1 MDRIACQ
8 FCHRISQE
16 FTILKCNHIACAEC
30 LWSQV
35 RPTLHSPNTI
45 KCSCGQTTVI
55 QSKSLLASS
64 SVTAHVSRHGSPKR
78 HESAL
83 RYESAQKFQS
93 AGRPLRT
100 ETVEMSRVR
109 DDRSVRSRGKSFD
122 LKNPD
127 LARQL
132 DFLDMQYRKTLEE
145 VERNFK
151 IMVDGINQRYQNLVK
166 NIRLFWLEEVVQ
178 AEPLHFLN
186 LPKLFEKKYH
196 KAIGHKLKNINEMI
210 LDNLVSVRI
219 TSSSFR

>member
-1 MDRIACQ
+1 
-8 FCHRISQE
+8 
-16 FTILKCNHIACAEC
+16 
-30 LWSQV
+30 
-35 RPTLHSPNTI
+35 
-45 KCSCGQTTVI
+45 
-55 QSKSLLASS
+55 
-64 SVTAHVSRHGSPKR
+64 
-78 HESAL
+78 
-83 RYESAQKFQS
+83 
-93 AGRPLRT
+93 
-100 ETVEMSRVR
+100 
-109 DDRSVRSRGKSFD
+109 
-122 LKNPD
+122 
-127 LARQL
+127 
-132 DFLDMQYRKTLEE
+132 MQYRKTLEE